1 MISLSD
7 EQLKSVMTAA
17 SALAP
22 ERRDMFLQR
31 CAAVLRLKARFDDSR
46 RRGDL
51 QACPAR
57 SHPVAGCL
65 DFTSAFDC
73 IADVVTSAD
82 GFVLVENDPTE
93 T

>member
-1 MISLSD
+1 M
-7 EQLKSVMTAA
+7 
-17 SALAP
+17 
-22 ERRDMFLQR
+22 
-31 CAAVLRLKARFDDSR
+31 LRLKARFDDSR

-57 SHPVAGCL
+57 PHPVAGCL

-73 IADVVTSAD
+73 IADVVTPAD